1 MTLAEDEIA
10 YHKSVGDVGHSTSIP
25 DPSMSVPSSSTS
37 WGDIGPPHTYTN
49 VIDSSL
55 SWISW
60 G

>member
-1 MTLAEDEIA
+1 VTLAEDEIA

-49 VIDSSL
+49 VRLVLKLD
-55 SWISW
+55 
-60 G
+60 